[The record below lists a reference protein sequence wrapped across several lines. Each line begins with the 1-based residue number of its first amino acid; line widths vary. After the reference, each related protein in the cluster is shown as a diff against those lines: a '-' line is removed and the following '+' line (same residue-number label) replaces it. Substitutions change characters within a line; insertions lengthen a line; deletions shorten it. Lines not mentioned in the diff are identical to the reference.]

1 MLQNNGNREY
11 KSDVFCMLLQDKR
24 NALQLYNAM
33 NGSDYDDPEVVE
45 LCNLEK
51 GVSLSIMN
59 DAAFIIDF
67 NLNIYE
73 HQSTYNPNMPLR
85 SLVYFTDILKKYID
99 KKNIYG
105 KTLVRIPTPRF
116 VVFYNGLDDERE
128 SYELRLSD
136 AFIHREDEPQIELV
150 CQVLNINKGKNQA
163 VINNCKF
170 LEDYM
175 ILVDY
180 VRYYQQEGTELADAI
195 RAAIDRCISENVLR
209 EFLENNRDEVE
220 KTMVLDYT
228 FERQIELTRQ
238 EAWEDGNAKGRAE
251 GKAEGKAEGMLL
263 TYLKLVKEG
272 LINIEKAAQDTG
284 LSVEEIRERVEE
296 D

>member
-1 MLQNNGNREY
+1 
-11 KSDVFCMLLQDKR
+11 
-24 NALQLYNAM
+24 
-33 NGSDYDDPEVVE
+33 
-45 LCNLEK
+45 

-85 SLVYFTDILKKYID
+85 SLLYFTDILKKYVD

-116 VVFYNGLDDERE
+116 VVFYNGLDDARE

-136 AFIHREDEPQIELV
+136 AFAHQVDEPQIELV
-150 CQVLNINKGKNQA
+150 CQVLNINKGKNQE
-163 VINNCKF
+163 VINYCKF

-180 VRYYQQEGTELADAI
+180 VRYYQQEGMELSDAV
-195 RAAIDRCISENVLR
+195 RMAIDRCISENVLR
-209 EFLENNRDEVE
+209 EFLENNRNEVE

-228 FERQIELTRQ
+228 FEKQIEMTRQ

-251 GKAEGKAEGMLL
+251 GLSQGLTQGKAEGKAEGMLI
-263 TYLKLVKEG
+263 TYFKLVREG
-272 LINIEKAAQDTG
+272 FVTIEKAAQDTG
-284 LSVEEIRERVEE
+284 LSVEEIQKRMDES
-296 D
+296 